1 MAHREGFH
9 YGPCSTTSGGVFRLL
24 VLAGVISAVLFWPT
38 VVAVAT
44 TVALIVKVTLVALT
58 VVAVLAAAVAVAIAV
73 RRRHSAPT
81 ASLVAVESD
90 RNRRI
95 EGQLAALTA
104 AVERLERD
112 RTPTLSASAHIVRL
126 DPQTLA
132 LLTAMANSASQR
144 LRALP
149 ERWDAR

>member
-9 YGPCSTTSGGVFRLL
+9 YGPCSTTSAGVFRVL
-24 VLAGVISAVLFWPT
+24 VLAGLISAVLFWPT

-44 TVALIVKVTLVALT
+44 TVALIAKVTLIALA

-73 RRRHSAPT
+73 RRRHSAPS
-81 ASLVAVESD
+81 ALLVTVESD
-90 RNRRI
+90 RNRLI
-95 EGQLAALTA
+95 EDQLAALTT
-104 AVERLERD
+104 AVQRLERD
-112 RTPTLSASAHIVRL
+112 RTPALSASAHIVRL

-144 LRALP
+144 SRALP
-149 ERWDAR
+149 EGWDVR